1 MHHAPTPLGSM
12 RDCVRRLLQ
21 KSALETVRAQLE
33 AGNITISDLEEKI
46 ERMMAERNKSLAVR

>member
-1 MHHAPTPLGSM
+1 MHDAPTPLDSM
-12 RDCVRRLLQ
+12 RYRVRRLLQ
-21 KSALETVRAQLE
+21 KSALDTVRAQLE

>member
-1 MHHAPTPLGSM
+1 M
-12 RDCVRRLLQ
+12 RYRVRRLLQ
-21 KSALETVRAQLE
+21 KSALDTVRAQLE